1 MRCVLSGSLTISPGQ
16 HWLIMGPNGSGKST
30 LLDVLAGRRWP
41 QLGEVSLLGRQLGA
55 VDLRELRKSIAL
67 SGTNSFE
74 LLHPAS
80 TVLTSVAGGLRDVY
94 APWWLT
100 SGELD
105 HPRVIESL
113 QQFGLASLANSQ
125 IGSLSDGERTRM
137 ELARSVVHPC
147 KLLLLDEPTR
157 ALDLTAREQVLESL
171 STSIQSGQ
179 IPASVLVSH
188 QLEDVPVGMTHA
200 ALLGAGRIR
209 QAGPIAEVLTS
220 SLVSDLFE
228 LPLEVHSHEGRW
240 SAVIR
245 SR

>member
-1 MRCVLSGSLTISPGQ
+1 M
-16 HWLIMGPNGSGKST
+16 
-30 LLDVLAGRRWP
+30 
-41 QLGEVSLLGRQLGA
+41 
-55 VDLRELRKSIAL
+55 
-67 SGTNSFE
+67 
-74 LLHPAS
+74 
-80 TVLTSVAGGLRDVY
+80 Y